1 MSWKRVCAAGEINGN
16 AMKKFDVDG
25 VAVLVAN
32 LGDGFIAF
40 PPFCPH
46 MEEPL
51 EDCGIYHEGVLV
63 CTKHLW
69 QWNVRTGE
77 IMVLAEAPLKIYE
90 TKQEGDEIFIFLE
103 KELTYDY
110 VEDTSKLETDIMEYN
125 TR

>member
-77 IMVLAEAPLKIYE
+77 IMVLAETPLKIYE
-90 TKQEGDEIFIFLE
+90 TKQEEDEIFIFLE

-110 VEDTSKLETDIMEYN
+110 VEDACEVETNIMEYN